1 MKRLSDILFSQEY
14 HHSLF
19 REFDP
24 GSGRTLAACLTHASR
39 AVRHLT
45 LSIQYELADEPASG
59 RKILEIRSGFLLHA
73 ISSAG
78 AKAD

>member
-1 MKRLSDILFSQEY
+1 
-14 HHSLF
+14 
-19 REFDP
+19 
-24 GSGRTLAACLTHASR
+24 
-39 AVRHLT
+39 

-73 ISSAG
+73 ISSAD